1 MNTENIYFN
10 NSDRYQT
17 PVATSL
23 DVRAEGLLCM
33 SFGVEK
39 ENFDDII
46 QL

>member
-17 PVATSL
+17 PVVTLLYVST
-23 DVRAEGLLCM
+23 EGLLCM
-33 SFGVEK
+33 SFGVDQED
-39 ENFDDII
+39 FDDII